1 MAVPDYYNCHF
12 WFPHNHDLYFNSPY
26 RLLYISDNFSSKNLE
41 ANQTNILWLIFF
53 FLLIAFLLDTV
64 LKMEGEIITDR
75 LLLGESR
82 QFRK

>member
-1 MAVPDYYNCHF
+1 MTVPDYYNFNF

-26 RLLYISDNFSSKNLE
+26 SLLYISDNFSSENLE

-53 FLLIAFLLDTV
+53 FLLVAFLLDTV
-64 LKMEGEIITDR
+64 LKMEGEIIIDW
-75 LLLGESR
+75 LLLGELR

>member
-1 MAVPDYYNCHF
+1 MTVPDYYNCHF
-12 WFPHNHDLYFNSPY
+12 WFPHNHDLYFKSPY
-26 RLLYISDNFSSKNLE
+26 RLLYISDNFSSENLE

-64 LKMEGEIITDR
+64 LKMEGEIIIDW
-75 LLLGESR
+75 LLLRELR

>member
-1 MAVPDYYNCHF
+1 MTVPDYYNCHF
-12 WFPHNHDLYFNSPY
+12 WFPHNYDLYFNSPY
-26 RLLYISDNFSSKNLE
+26 CLLYISDNFSSKNLE